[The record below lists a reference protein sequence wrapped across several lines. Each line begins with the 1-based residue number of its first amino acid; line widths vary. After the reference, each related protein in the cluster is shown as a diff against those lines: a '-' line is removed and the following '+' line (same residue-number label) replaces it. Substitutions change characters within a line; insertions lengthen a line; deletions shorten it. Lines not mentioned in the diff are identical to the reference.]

1 MIGLKGRSFAIA
13 VLGGLLAATQATAQ
27 LVPTPGPDGIVHLSR
42 PAECAPEA
50 PHAAAAAAAAAPEA
64 SAVPEQSQAA
74 SAQAAIQT
82 PAAVAAPPPPPVP
95 NRIAVAVPTYS
106 AWSASVGPGVNAVEN
121 GTMSGGI
128 GARGALVAVSARAGG
143 DGTSYCRRD
152 GRSKA
157 MIDACLKNFANR

>member
-13 VLGGLLAATQATAQ
+13 VLGGLLVATQATAQ
-27 LVPTPGPDGIVHLSR
+27 LVPTPGPDGIVHKSR
-42 PAECAPEA
+42 HANPPECLTPT
-50 PHAAAAAAAAAPEA
+50 AAAPAPAPTA
-64 SAVPEQSQAA
+64 SSAPSPDPTPIATPVP
-74 SAQAAIQT
+74 T
-82 PAAVAAPPPPPVP
+82 PAPAPVP

-106 AWSASVGPGVNAVEN
+106 AWNASVGPGVNAVEN

-143 DGTSYCRRD
+143 DGNSYCRRD

-157 MIDACLKNFANR
+157 MIDACLKNFSGR

>member
-13 VLGGLLAATQATAQ
+13 ILGGLLAATQATAQ

-42 PAECAPEA
+42 HANPPECLTPTAGVPAPTPTASSEPAPTPIA
-50 PHAAAAAAAAAPEA
+50 TP
-64 SAVPEQSQAA
+64 VP
-74 SAQAAIQT
+74 T
-82 PAAVAAPPPPPVP
+82 PAPAPVP

-106 AWSASVGPGVNAVEN
+106 AWSANVGPGANSVEN

-143 DGTSYCRRD
+143 DGSLYCRRD
-152 GRSKA
+152 GRSQA

>member
-42 PAECAPEA
+42 HANPPECLTPT
-50 PHAAAAAAAAAPEA
+50 AAAPAPAPTA
-64 SAVPEQSQAA
+64 SSEP
-74 SAQAAIQT
+74 T
-82 PAAVAAPPPPPVP
+82 PAPTPIATPVP

-143 DGTSYCRRD
+143 DGNSYCRRD
-152 GRSKA
+152 GRSNA